1 MTADRQSLAVWLLA
15 LGQTLTYAGVYYA
28 FPALLPDLQAQTGW
42 SVAELAFGPTL
53 GFLVMAVLT
62 PFTGRWVD
70 RGFGG
75 EMLTYAPV
83 LMALGVAALGFAPN
97 AWVWWA
103 IWAGIGVTQACCLYE
118 SCFAFLTRRLGD
130 GARLA
135 ITRVTLVAG
144 FAGTLAFPLGDFL
157 GRHLGGQGALV
168 AFAGLILLAVPVN
181 AVAVRALRRMER
193 TGAARPSAEPGAL
206 HAALRRPAFWAISG
220 IFGLIWLNHGI
231 LLTYVLMLFEDRGAG
246 AGMAT
251 LAAACIGPSQVLGR
265 FVLLMN
271 EARIGNARATLWSLG
286 GVVAAGAVLIVAGAV
301 PALIFVFAALQGA
314 GAGLLSVLRPML
326 VVDILGRRG
335 FGTISGAVAV
345 APILASAAAPSVG
358 AGLLG
363 WGGPGLVFTACF
375 AMAVAGMG
383 LGVWVL
389 RGSRGTPRP
398 TGLC

>member
-1 MTADRQSLAVWLLA
+1 MITDPQSRAVWLLA
-15 LGQTLTYAGVYYA
+15 LGQTLAYAGVYYA

-75 EMLTYAPV
+75 EMLTYAPI
-83 LMALGVAALGFAPN
+83 MAALGVAALGFAPN
-97 AWVWWA
+97 PGVWWG
-103 IWAGIGVTQACCLYE
+103 IWAVIGFAQACCLYE
-118 SCFAFLTRRLGD
+118 SCFAFLTRRLGA
-130 GARLA
+130 GARVA

-157 GRHLGGQGALV
+157 GRAFGGQGAMV
-168 AFAGLILLAVPVN
+168 AFAGLVLLAVPVN
-181 AVAVRALRRMER
+181 AWAVQALRRMER
-193 TGAARPSAEPGAL
+193 PGAARPEPEPGAL
-206 HAALRRPAFWAISG
+206 RAALRQPSFWLISG

-246 AGMAT
+246 AAMAT

-265 FVLLMN
+265 FVLLVY
-271 EARIGNARATLWSLG
+271 EARIGNARATLFSLVT
-286 GVVAAGAVLIVAGAV
+286 VVAAGAVLIVAGLE

-335 FGTISGAVAV
+335 FGAISGALAV
-345 APILASAAAPSVG
+345 APILATAAAPSVG
-358 AGLLG
+358 AGLLHL
-363 WGGPGLVFTACF
+363 GGPGVVLASSL
-375 AMAVAGMG
+375 AMAVAGLA
-383 LGVWVL
+383 LGGWLL
-389 RGSRGTPRP
+389 RQRQVAAG
-398 TGLC
+398 